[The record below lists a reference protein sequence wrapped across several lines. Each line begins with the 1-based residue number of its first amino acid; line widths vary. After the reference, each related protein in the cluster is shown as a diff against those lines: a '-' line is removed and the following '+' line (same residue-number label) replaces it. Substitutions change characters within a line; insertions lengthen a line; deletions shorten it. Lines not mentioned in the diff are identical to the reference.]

1 MTVPAFIA
9 ALNLCLLRRPHQS
22 TNLIGILT
30 HCATGIFQ
38 VLHYANSRV
47 LVATRKHECRPKENC
62 AGILGQTKADLSVN
76 VNPFEVS
83 GLNVHPVDFLRRA
96 TLYVCAWF

>member
-1 MTVPAFIA
+1 MTNFG
-9 ALNLCLLRRPHQS
+9 LFGCCLRVAS
-22 TNLIGILT
+22 
-30 HCATGIFQ
+30 Q

-76 VNPFEVS
+76 VNPFEV
-83 GLNVHPVDFLRRA
+83 GTLRVPSRLVSCLRYPSYFFHA
-96 TLYVCAWF
+96 GFACLSLQFFGQTHF